1 MKRSCKQKHLNN
13 LINVISQNS
22 FVILVNFDY
31 LTADDSVNLRNEIK
45 STDGGFLVV
54 KNSLARIAIAQV
66 GKFNFLLDKFIGP
79 VAIIYSSDM
88 IATIKVLVNFINND
102 HERVSIICAT
112 NSDRLL
118 TKDDVAALA
127 KLPSLDE
134 VRIKIMHL
142 IFMVPNRLAYLLNLP
157 ASRVFRVLNSK

>member
-1 MKRSCKQKHLNN
+1 MKRSCKKKHLNN
-13 LINVISQNS
+13 LINIISQNS
-22 FVILVNFDY
+22 FLILVNFNCLVADY
-31 LTADDSVNLRNEIK
+31 SVNLRNEIK
-45 STDGGFLVV
+45 STDGDFLVV
-54 KNSLARIAIAQV
+54 KNSLARIAITKI

-88 IATIKVLVNFINND
+88 IATVKVLVDFINND
-102 HERVSIICAT
+102 HGRVSIICAT

-118 TKDDVAALA
+118 TKDDVVALA

-134 VRIKIMHL
+134 VRAKIMRL
-142 IFMVPNRLAYLLNLP
+142 IFMIPNRLAHLLNLP